1 MTKFDELFENI
12 RLTIVSAQEDAEKF
26 SKGNSSA
33 GTRLRKKMQEV
44 KKLAQEIRENVS
56 DVKNMK

>member
-1 MTKFDELFENI
+1 MTKFDELFEVV
-12 RLTIVSAQEDAEKF
+12 VSAQEDAEKF

-33 GTRLRKKMQEV
+33 GTRLRKKMQEI

>member
-1 MTKFDELFENI
+1 MTKFDELFEVVI
-12 RLTIVSAQEDAEKF
+12 SAQEDAEKF